1 MNAVT
6 HPPEPIANP
15 FAVTPALAPPTAASA
30 ALVQR
35 EVAEVQAAMII
46 AQRFPRDPVRAM
58 ERILTAC
65 TRETLAQEAMYQYAR
80 GGTDI
85 EGASI
90 RLVEEIGRN
99 WGNILC
105 GVSEIERRGS
115 YSECLAFA
123 WDLETNFRDEKRFQ
137 VKHWRDR
144 KGGGGYVVTDERDIY
159 EVIANQGARRK
170 RACLLAVIPADVSD
184 SAIEQCKQ
192 TLTTKVQITPQR
204 IASLVKTF
212 EALGVTRAMI
222 EKRIQRRV
230 ETITPALMVNLSKVY
245 NSLKDGMSTPSEW
258 FEVEE
263 TKDAEVA
270 GVGLEG
276 AKAALRKRGKKAE
289 AEPVIAQPQPLIEDD
304 QFIADER
311 TPPPDKQT

>member
-6 HPPEPIANP
+6 NVPEPIANP
-15 FAVTPALAPPTAASA
+15 FVVTPAVPATAATT

-35 EVAEVQAAMII
+35 EVAEVQAAMVV

-58 ERILTAC
+58 DRILAAC

-90 RLVEEIGRN
+90 RLVEEIARN

-105 GVSEIERRGS
+105 GVTEIERRGS

-144 KGGGGYVVTDERDIY
+144 KHGGGYVVTDERDIY

-184 SAIEQCKQ
+184 AAIEQCKQ
-192 TLTTKVQITPQR
+192 TLTTKVQITPAR
-204 IASLVKTF
+204 IESLVKTF
-212 EALGVTRAMI
+212 EKLGVTRAMI

-245 NSLKDGMSTPSEW
+245 NSLKDGMSTASEW
-258 FEVEE
+258 FEIEE
-263 TKDAEVA
+263 TKGADEPV
-270 GVGLEG
+270 GVGVEG
-276 AKAALRKRGKKAE
+276 AKAALRKRGKKDE
-289 AEPVIAQPQPLIEDD
+289 ADQPALS
-304 QFIADER
+304 IADENAQ
-311 TPPPDKQT
+311 PPEQADPSHGE

>member
-15 FAVTPALAPPTAASA
+15 FTATPAAPATAATA

-35 EVAEVQAAMII
+35 EVAEVQAAMVI

-58 ERILTAC
+58 DRTLAAC

-90 RLVEEIGRN
+90 RLVEEVARN

-105 GVSEIERRGS
+105 GVTEIDRRGG
-115 YSECLAFA
+115 YSECLAYA

-170 RACLLAVIPADVSD
+170 RACLMAVIPADVLD
-184 SAIEQCKQ
+184 AAVEQCKL

-204 IASLVKTF
+204 IESLVKTF
-212 EALGVTRAMI
+212 EKLGVSRAMI

-245 NSLKDGMSTPSEW
+245 NSLKDGMSTASEW

-263 TKDAEVA
+263 TTEDASDPLE
-270 GVGLEG
+270 GVEG
-276 AKAALRKRGKKAE
+276 AKAALRKRSKKTE
-289 AEPVIAQPQPLIEDD
+289 EQPTPLV
-304 QFIADER
+304 ADER
-311 TPPPDKQT
+311 EQPPDKPV